1 MHRQIEITVPPEHT
15 DPLLDRLKGMKDI
28 IALSVSRSASI
39 KPPGD
44 VVQIQALNR
53 GCDEVMR
60 AVATLSKNAHVIA
73 STSDLASI
81 TDNQEQ
87 EAIENDTDN
96 ELWEEVE
103 TGLRQST
110 HITYNYALLMG
121 LGGMVSATAL
131 ATRDIEMGIAFVS
144 ASIIAPGFEPLAK
157 ILMGVVLKSK
167 AVAVRALWS
176 FLAGYGVLVAAA
188 AITFAALRMTG
199 VVIASEVAVNPELN
213 AVMSNAAPQN
223 IISFCGAL
231 AGMIML
237 TSHREETIAGAIMA
251 LELIPAAALIAAGA
265 VSFHS
270 DLFWLGAMR
279 FAIDIVFV
287 LGIAATFIWIKQRA
301 VHKRRAMI

>member
-1 MHRQIEITVPPEHT
+1 MHRQIDITVPSEHT
-15 DPLLDRLKGMKDI
+15 DPLLKRLKGMKGI

-60 AVATLSKNAHVIA
+60 AVATLSKSTHVIA

-87 EAIENDTDN
+87 ETIENDTDN

-110 HITYNYALLMG
+110 HVTYNYGLLMG
-121 LGGMVSATAL
+121 LGGVVSAAGL
-131 ATRDIEMGIAFVS
+131 ATQDIEMGIAFVS

-167 AVAVRALWS
+167 AVAKRALWS
-176 FLAGYGVLVAAA
+176 FLAGYGVLLAAA
-188 AITFAALRMTG
+188 AITFAVLRMTG
-199 VVIASEVAVNPELN
+199 VVIASEVAVKTELN

-251 LELIPAAALIAAGA
+251 LELIPAAALIAAGL
-265 VSFHS
+265 VSFHW
-270 DLFWLGAMR
+270 DLFWLGAIR

-287 LGIAATFIWIKQRA
+287 LGIAAAFIWIKQRA